1 MKGRMGVQ
9 LCMCNGGPIFLPVHK
24 IPIVHGVGF
33 CVSKPQLKKGQTKTS
48 FPLCLFDTL
57 WCDRLALEEG
67 DVSVFLESEEE
78 EPRLTSSL
86 LTIPT
91 YIKV

>member
-1 MKGRMGVQ
+1 MMILLV
-9 LCMCNGGPIFLPVHK
+9 
-24 IPIVHGVGF
+24 
-33 CVSKPQLKKGQTKTS
+33 CV
-48 FPLCLFDTL
+48 
-57 WCDRLALEEG
+57 RLALEEG

-91 YIKV
+91 YIKVGSPLALLPYLLYSVHLQPTHHPYLY

>member
-1 MKGRMGVQ
+1 V
-9 LCMCNGGPIFLPVHK
+9 
-24 IPIVHGVGF
+24 
-33 CVSKPQLKKGQTKTS
+33 KTNELILS
-48 FPLCLFDTL
+48 V
-57 WCDRLALEEG
+57 RLALEEG

-91 YIKV
+91 YIKVSIACSPSPFTSRCVACSPPPTHIKVSVLLTVST

>member
-1 MKGRMGVQ
+1 MGWA
-9 LCMCNGGPIFLPVHK
+9 CNCVCLMVELVFSLPRLKIGP
-24 IPIVHGVGF
+24 
-33 CVSKPQLKKGQTKTS
+33 TKTT
-48 FPLCLFDTL
+48 FIIRLFDVL

>member
-1 MKGRMGVQ
+1 MSD
-9 LCMCNGGPIFLPVHK
+9 GGARFLSVHK
-24 IPIVHGVGF
+24 ILTVGF
-33 CVSKPQLKKGQTKTS
+33 CVSKPRLKIGQTKTI
-48 FPLCLFDTL
+48 FLIRLFDSL